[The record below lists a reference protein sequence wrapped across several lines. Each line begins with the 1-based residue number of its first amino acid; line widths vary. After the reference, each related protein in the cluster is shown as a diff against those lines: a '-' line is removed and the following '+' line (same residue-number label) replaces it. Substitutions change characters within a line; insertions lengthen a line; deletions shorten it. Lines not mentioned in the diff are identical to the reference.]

1 MEKQLPGII
10 FKCIYV
16 TAYVLYGLLD
26 WGKKIWRNKKRCPGD
41 DQLLVVGAGQHVV
54 AGQWTEKEGTFPK
67 VEATGCLR
75 AS

>member
-26 WGKKIWRNKKRCPGD
+26 WGKEIIWRNKKDPM
-41 DQLLVVGAGQHVV
+41 VM
-54 AGQWTEKEGTFPK
+54 T
-67 VEATGCLR
+67 
-75 AS
+75 SS